1 MPVESGQASAPNFF
15 TVASGNVAG
24 PVFPKPRM
32 PRLILAL
39 LALAVLFCLLCGPV
53 TWVAL
58 RLWRRG
64 DVNAVKPLRAVWI
77 AQVAL
82 TCALVFAAD
91 SVGSSNPMGWMVAI
105 VLAVSLGGAALF
117 AAWRVVARFAR

>member
-1 MPVESGQASAPNFF
+1 
-15 TVASGNVAG
+15 
-24 PVFPKPRM
+24 M
-32 PRLILAL
+32 PRLILTL

-64 DVNAVKPLRAVWI
+64 DLGACRPLRAVWI

-82 TCALVFAAD
+82 VCALVFAAD
-91 SVGSSNPMGWMVAI
+91 SVGAANPMGWMVAI

-117 AAWRVVARFAR
+117 AAWRVMVRFAR

>member
-1 MPVESGQASAPNFF
+1 
-15 TVASGNVAG
+15 
-24 PVFPKPRM
+24 M
-32 PRLILAL
+32 PRLILTL

-82 TCALVFAAD
+82 ACALVFAAD
-91 SVGSSNPMGWMVAI
+91 SVRSSNPMGWMVAI

-117 AAWRVVARFAR
+117 AAWRLVARFAR

>member
-1 MPVESGQASAPNFF
+1 
-15 TVASGNVAG
+15 
-24 PVFPKPRM
+24 M
-32 PRLILAL
+32 PRLILTL

-64 DVNAVKPLRAVWI
+64 DLGAFRPLRAVWI

-82 TCALVFAAD
+82 VCGLVFAAD
-91 SVGSSNPMGWMVAI
+91 SVGSANPVGWMVAI
-105 VLAVSLGGAALF
+105 LLAVSLGGAALF
-117 AAWRVVARFAR
+117 AAWRALVRATVRRG

>member
-1 MPVESGQASAPNFF
+1 
-15 TVASGNVAG
+15 
-24 PVFPKPRM
+24 M

-39 LALAVLFCLLCGPV
+39 LALALLFCLLCGPV

-64 DVNAVKPLRAVWI
+64 DPGAFRPLRAVWI

-82 TCALVFAAD
+82 ACALVFAAD
-91 SVGSSNPMGWMVAI
+91 SAGLTNPVGWMVAV

-117 AAWRVVARFAR
+117 AAWRLMVRFAR

>member
-1 MPVESGQASAPNFF
+1 
-15 TVASGNVAG
+15 
-24 PVFPKPRM
+24 M

-64 DVNAVKPLRAVWI
+64 DPGAFRPLRAVWI

-82 TCALVFAAD
+82 ASGLILAAD
-91 SVGSSNPMGWMVAI
+91 SLGLRNPIGYVVAT
-105 VLAVSLGGAALF
+105 VLAVSVGGAGLF
-117 AAWRVVARFAR
+117 GVWRMVRLAVRRGRTG

>member
-1 MPVESGQASAPNFF
+1 MS
-15 TVASGNVAG
+15 
-24 PVFPKPRM
+24 
-32 PRLILAL
+32 RLILSL
-39 LALAVLFCLLCGPV
+39 LAIAVLFCLLCGPV

-64 DVNAVKPLRAVWI
+64 DLGAFRPLRGVWL

-82 TCALVFAAD
+82 ACALVFAAD
-91 SVGSSNPMGWMVAI
+91 SAGLPNPMGWVVAI

-117 AAWRVVARFAR
+117 AVWRAVVRLTVRRG

>member
-1 MPVESGQASAPNFF
+1 
-15 TVASGNVAG
+15 
-24 PVFPKPRM
+24 M

-64 DVNAVKPLRAVWI
+64 DVNAFRPLRAVWI

-82 TCALVFAAD
+82 ACALVFAAD
-91 SVGSSNPMGWMVAI
+91 SVGLANPMGWMVAI
-105 VLAVSLGGAALF
+105 VLAVSLGGAVLF
-117 AAWRVVARFAR
+117 AAWRVMVRVRKVRAARGRP

>member
-1 MPVESGQASAPNFF
+1 
-15 TVASGNVAG
+15 
-24 PVFPKPRM
+24 M
-32 PRLILAL
+32 PRLILTL

-64 DVNAVKPLRAVWI
+64 DLGAFRPLRAVWI

-82 TCALVFAAD
+82 VCALVFAAD
-91 SVGSSNPMGWMVAI
+91 SAGLANPMGWVVAS
-105 VLAVSLGGAALF
+105 VLAVSLGGAALYGV
-117 AAWRVVARFAR
+117 WRLLMSGTAH